1 MYTFLFIILPI
12 VIALT
17 PIYIVFERLRIEAED
32 KAAKDRLQQLK
43 IAELEQKQKA
53 AAALMEAKLAKE
65 QNAIVLQDI
74 KIETEKLKQRQL
86 EQKLGMTSQEFNP
99 QNYE

>member
-1 MYTFLFIILPI
+1 MYTFLFIILPV

-53 AAALMEAKLAKE
+53 AAAIHAKLAEAHNK
-65 QNAIVLQDI
+65 VMLQEL
-74 KIETEKLKQRQL
+74 KIETEALKQQQL
-86 EQKLGMTSQEFNP
+86 KQKLGMTSQEFNP

>member
-1 MYTFLFIILPI
+1 MYTFLFIILPV

-32 KAAKDRLQQLK
+32 KAATDRLQQLK

-53 AAALMEAKLAKE
+53 AAAIRDAKLAEAHNK
-65 QNAIVLQDI
+65 VMLQEL
-74 KIETEKLKQRQL
+74 KIETEALKQQQL
-86 EQKLGMTSQEFNP
+86 KQKLGMTSQEFNP

>member
-43 IAELEQKQKA
+43 IAELEQKRQA